1 MAKPSQLPQWA
12 TNPGKTFEPDST
24 RKANGHEIGSRPP
37 ARVQNW
43 WQNLV
48 YQWVQ
53 YLDSGNFEGR
63 ITATQGFEAGAD
75 EHITVVDG
83 GRFKHG
89 TIYRQMSF
97 VGGSFSGVDIN
108 GKFNTTNGLATYQP
122 INLQLGDRIRSITMT
137 ANRTVAG
144 NRMSFTLMKNGV
156 SVDTSNISTDTA
168 GDQYLY
174 LDFGTG
180 PGGLPAVYDGNDI
193 WYLRFNADV
202 GSFTNNYILS
212 DLRLFYDRP

>member
-83 GRFKHG
+83 GKFLHG
-89 TIYRQMSF
+89 AAIRELEIRNTGGKGVSGAYSSAGLLNAAPLLQSGDRLLTVSLTVNTLNAGNTLAFSIYRDGALVATS
-97 VGGSFSGVDIN
+97 
-108 GKFNTTNGLATYQP
+108 NTTPNAVGTVTIFCTPAAQSAYNGTGSGYVIYFFAP
-122 INLQLGDRIRSITMT
+122 LGSI
-137 ANRTVAG
+137 ASN
-144 NRMSFTLMKNGV
+144 FTL
-156 SVDTSNISTDTA
+156 
-168 GDQYLY
+168 Q
-174 LDFGTG
+174 DFK
-180 PGGLPAVYDGNDI
+180 LI
-193 WYLRFNADV
+193 
-202 GSFTNNYILS
+202 
-212 DLRLFYDRP
+212 YDRP

>member
-75 EHITVVDG
+75 EHIKVVDSGKFLHGATIRELEIRNTG
-83 GRFKHG
+83 GKGISGAYSSAGLLNAAPLLQSGDRLISVSLTVNTLNAGNQLAFS
-89 TIYRQMSF
+89 IYRD
-97 VGGSFSGVDIN
+97 GVLVATS
-108 GKFNTTNGLATYQP
+108 NTTPNAVGTATIFCTPTTQSTYNGTGSGYVIYFFAA
-122 INLQLGDRIRSITMT
+122 LGSI
-137 ANRTVAG
+137 ASN
-144 NRMSFTLMKNGV
+144 FTL
-156 SVDTSNISTDTA
+156 
-168 GDQYLY
+168 Q
-174 LDFGTG
+174 DFK
-180 PGGLPAVYDGNDI
+180 LV
-193 WYLRFNADV
+193 
-202 GSFTNNYILS
+202 
-212 DLRLFYDRP
+212 YDRP